1 MQAFAFAPE
10 RFDEVTN
17 LDILL
22 FVPDDAETW
31 SDDEE
36 GAGYVARNRTTGQLT
51 AVSPHRPLPNFS
63 EQDIE
68 NARLAALDLQ

>member
-22 FVPDDAETW
+22 FVPADAETW

-36 GAGYVARNRTTGQLT
+36 GAGYVGRNRTTGQLVALST
-51 AVSPHRPLPNFS
+51 PLPNFS

-68 NARLAALDLQ
+68 NARLAAIDLQ